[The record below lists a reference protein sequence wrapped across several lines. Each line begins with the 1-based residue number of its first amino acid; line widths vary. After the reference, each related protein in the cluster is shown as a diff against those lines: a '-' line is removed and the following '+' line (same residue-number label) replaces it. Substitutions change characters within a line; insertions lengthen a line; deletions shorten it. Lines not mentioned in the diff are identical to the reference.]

1 MDAFEEYLLSEY
13 NLPSNVCCNNFKY
26 THSTKNK
33 VDKSSNRP
41 ITNHIIRIKIDS
53 YDANHNLISTHSEVI
68 QDGHISRTKQNKL
81 INISPDELNN
91 RFGAAK
97 LQISQTINAEY
108 TNKLNDI
115 QEKINELNSY
125 VKSNGV
131 IPNQFINEPQIAAKS
146 NEEPAK
152 KKNKH
157 FEFSIIISNL

>member
-1 MDAFEEYLLSEY
+1 MDAFEEYLLREY
-13 NLPSNVCCNNFKY
+13 QPLSNVVCNKFTF
-26 THSTKNK
+26 THCTK
-33 VDKSSNRP
+33 R
-41 ITNHIIRIKIDS
+41 KIDKTSQVPVINNIINVKIES
-53 YDANHNLISTHSEVI
+53 YDEKHNLIATHCEKFI
-68 QDGHISRTKQNKL
+68 DGHISRTKQNKL

-157 FEFSIIISNL
+157 FEF

>member
-1 MDAFEEYLLSEY
+1 MDAFEEYLLREY
-13 NLPSNVCCNNFKY
+13 QPLSNAVCNKFTF
-26 THSTKNK
+26 THSTK
-33 VDKSSNRP
+33 R
-41 ITNHIIRIKIDS
+41 KIDKTSQVPVINNIINVKIES
-53 YDANHNLISTHSEVI
+53 YDEKHNLIATHCEKFI
-68 QDGHISRTKQNKL
+68 DGHISRTKQNKL

-152 KKNKH
+152 KNKH
-157 FEFSIIISNL
+157 FEF